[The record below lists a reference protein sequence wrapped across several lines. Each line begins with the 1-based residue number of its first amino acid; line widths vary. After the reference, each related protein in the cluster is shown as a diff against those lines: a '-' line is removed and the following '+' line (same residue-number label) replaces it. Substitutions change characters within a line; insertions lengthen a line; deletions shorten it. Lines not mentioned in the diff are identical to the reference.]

1 MRTLLVLTEV
11 LLQGMRD
18 MLHDRGGKRKAETG
32 VGIEATVPQRRGSWL
47 STARCLSLNT
57 LSYD

>member
-32 VGIEATVPQRRGSWL
+32 VGIEATAHPKTGLFGCRPLAAYRRIP
-47 STARCLSLNT
+47 
-57 LSYD
+57 